1 MTKTEMAAPPCV
13 WGGVDELGG
22 KSTRRPMDVLP
33 GELGSLFWKTG
44 VTVGRGRLDYR
55 EGRFVSLCDVICCN
69 IVCKCSPTVWNAI
82 EHGIQD
88 DDRAGDG

>member
-55 EGRFVSLCDVICCN
+55 KDGLLVFVM
-69 IVCKCSPTVWNAI
+69 
-82 EHGIQD
+82 
-88 DDRAGDG
+88 